1 MFCAYN
7 LLNLLQLT
15 RAISEYVPI
24 TFQSQKPHLVGRGQV
39 TLLLSHTVQ
48 ANYYDQIFSEKI

>member
-24 TFQSQKPHLVGRGQV
+24 TFQSQKPRLVGERSGNSFAV
-39 TLLLSHTVQ
+39 SYCSGKLL
-48 ANYYDQIFSEKI
+48 

>member
-48 ANYYDQIFSEKI
+48 ANYYDQIFS

>member
-15 RAISEYVPI
+15 RAISEYVLSI
-24 TFQSQKPHLVGRGQV
+24 TKTSPGGERSGNSFAVSYCLGK
-39 TLLLSHTVQ
+39 LL
-48 ANYYDQIFSEKI
+48 